1 MIKYYSYHK
10 KDLRKEKNIYQYSKY
25 YGRKFLKEFFFSRNY
40 LIKKF
45 KPYKN
50 TLKFS
55 KDSNIKKNKIKNL
68 CRRFELKKKLFK
80 NKKNKS
86 EFLLSDYINISN
98 LIANYLLQNMNYSI
112 LSTFL
117 KMNDLIIYMYNKKK
131 KNLKN
136 NEQLKKIIFLESI
149 IINKILY
156 EKKIK

>member
-25 YGRKFLKEFFFSRNY
+25 YGRKFLKEFFFSRNF
-40 LIKKF
+40 LIKEF

-55 KDSNIKKNKIKNL
+55 KDSNIQKNKIKNL

-98 LIANYLLQNMNYSI
+98 LIANYLLQNTNYSI

-117 KMNDLIIYMYNKKK
+117 KMNDLIIYMYNKKN

>member
-25 YGRKFLKEFFFSRNY
+25 YGRKFLKEFFFSRNF

-55 KDSNIKKNKIKNL
+55 KDSNIQKNKIKNL

-98 LIANYLLQNMNYSI
+98 LIANYLLQNTNYSI

-117 KMNDLIIYMYNKKK
+117 KMNDLIIYMYNKKN

>member
-55 KDSNIKKNKIKNL
+55 KDSNIQKNKIKNL

-80 NKKNKS
+80 NKKNKN

-98 LIANYLLQNMNYSI
+98 LIANYLLQNTNYSI

-117 KMNDLIIYMYNKKK
+117 KMNDLIIYMYNKKN

>member
-10 KDLRKEKNIYQYSKY
+10 KDLRKEKNIYQFSKY
-25 YGRKFLKEFFFSRNY
+25 YGRKFLKDFFFSRSF

-45 KPYKN
+45 KPYKD

-55 KDSNIKKNKIKNL
+55 KDSYIQKNKIKNL
-68 CRRFELKKKLFK
+68 CRRFELKRKLF
-80 NKKNKS
+80 KNKS

-131 KNLKN
+131 KKS
-136 NEQLKKIIFLESI
+136 KK
-149 IINKILY
+149 
-156 EKKIK
+156 

>member
-25 YGRKFLKEFFFSRNY
+25 YGRKFLKEFFFSRNF

-55 KDSNIKKNKIKNL
+55 KDSNIQKNKIKNL

-98 LIANYLLQNMNYSI
+98 LIANYLLQNTNYSI

-136 NEQLKKIIFLESI
+136 NEQLKKIIFLESV

>member
-25 YGRKFLKEFFFSRNY
+25 YGRKFLKEFFFSRNF

-131 KNLKN
+131 NLKN

>member
-25 YGRKFLKEFFFSRNY
+25 YGRKFLKEFFFSRNF

-55 KDSNIKKNKIKNL
+55 KDSNIQKNKIKNL

>member
-25 YGRKFLKEFFFSRNY
+25 YGRKFLKEFFFSRNF

-55 KDSNIKKNKIKNL
+55 KDSNIQKNKIKNL

-156 EKKIK
+156 EKKIR

>member
-25 YGRKFLKEFFFSRNY
+25 YGRKFLKEFFFSRNF
-40 LIKKF
+40 LIKEF

-55 KDSNIKKNKIKNL
+55 KDSNIQKNKIKNL

-98 LIANYLLQNMNYSI
+98 LIANYLLQNTNYSI

-136 NEQLKKIIFLESI
+136 NEQLKKIIFLESV